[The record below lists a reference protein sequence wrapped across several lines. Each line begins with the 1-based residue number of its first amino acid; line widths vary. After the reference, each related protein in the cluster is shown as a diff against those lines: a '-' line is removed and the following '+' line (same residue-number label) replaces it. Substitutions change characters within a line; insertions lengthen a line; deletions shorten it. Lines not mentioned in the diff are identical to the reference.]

1 MVKIVCGEVF
11 YWVLIYFG
19 FLEEFDYFIVLVE
32 SLLFFFFE
40 VLWYIFNLVGFIKVR
55 EWFKEVGFGIFY
67 YVF

>member
-1 MVKIVCGEVF
+1 MVKIVCGVVF

-55 EWFKEVGFGIFY
+55 E
-67 YVF
+67 